1 MVCDLISW
9 RYSFELVCREL
20 ELTRKKKEALNN
32 LLAISRISQSTYE
45 YLEKELTEAVLDL
58 EAHQKSLAD
67 KMTVRADSL
76 ERQIKSLELFLANLE
91 VHHAAGEID
100 EETYDRQNQAITL
113 GLEATRKELGD
124 IKSSLTEVV
133 SPTAKISEVAPETS
147 VEVTAP
153 EVVSESVPEPSV
165 ESESVQEGVTAV
177 EAQWTELPP
186 EPPSLVMPQ
195 EEPASET
202 GSQNP

>member
-133 SPTAKISEVAPETS
+133 SASPKISEVAPETS

-165 ESESVQEGVTAV
+165 ESESVQEGVTAE
-177 EAQWTELPP
+177 EAQSTELPP